1 MDNTFVCTVELY
13 GFPADTVPS
22 RTVDI
27 VLIDGA
33 PIADVIGELKKVL
46 PGLDGLAFRPGKN
59 RLADLYKFNVN
70 GHLYYDGDEFI
81 LHKGDK
87 IALITLMTGG

>member
-1 MDNTFVCTVELY
+1 MAGTFICTVELY
-13 GFPADTVPS
+13 GFPADTVPG

-33 PIADVIGELKKVL
+33 PMADVIRELKKVL

-59 RLADLYKFNVN
+59 RLADLYKFNIN
-70 GHLYYDGDEFI
+70 GRLCYDGDDFT

-87 IALITLMTGG
+87 VALITLMTGG